1 MTEDKRECVYVC
13 MCVCEACVRVYVCVC
28 GVRACGRKRFRENVH
43 ALALRPQ
50 IQTWLIETGR

>member
-50 IQTWLIETGR
+50 IQT